1 MQQWYQCPNCGAPV
15 AFGVRFCGNCRTQLN
30 WPAQQQREWNYG
42 HGQQGTEQKKT
53 SPWLTGF
60 LGLIGVVL
68 LVIGGSFAFNIFPDK
83 IPSTPY
89 PTNTSSPS
97 STIPPSNPSNLI
109 PTSVPSH
116 SFPRADVVKHSEYW
130 NASWGAL
137 ELYQKLISFN
147 SSYHKENTY
156 IEGVFDCNDMAVDI
170 WNILYKQGIVSV
182 IVAGNLDIDKERF
195 AECNHAWLLIL
206 HRDKDSL
213 YRIFIIEPTNGET
226 YAFDPETKTLVQ
238 YMQGYF
244 YSSPSDLRADIRERW

>member
-1 MQQWYQCPNCGAPV
+1 M
-15 AFGVRFCGNCRTQLN
+15 QLN
-30 WPAQQQREWNYG
+30 WPTQQQSRPPPIYQQASGNYQIQ
-42 HGQQGTEQKKT
+42 QQGYYRYKQQIPEQKKT
-53 SPWLTGF
+53 GPWLTGF

-83 IPSTPY
+83 TPSASY
-89 PTNTSSPS
+89 PTNSLSPGY
-97 STIPPSNPSNLI
+97 TIPPSS
-109 PTSVPSH
+109 PTSPSH

-130 NASWGAL
+130 NASWVAL

-206 HRDKDSL
+206 HRGKDSL
-213 YRIFIIEPTNGET
+213 YSIFIIEPTNGET
-226 YAFDPETKTLVQ
+226 YAFDPETKTFVQ